1 MAAVFFHAPQCGG
14 IMRVVCAVATF
25 KADALTRCEIFCGK
39 MTGSINSGLS
49 RAEDYAIKVVVN
61 FCFCKVP
68 VILMRFLVV
77 VLLFF
82 ATSPAWADDAVVRDG
97 DTIQVAGVTYKL
109 NGIDAP
115 EFDQMC
121 TDEHAEPW
129 ACGVEARDHLASLI
143 DKHGVHCEDLGP
155 IKTYAKWHS
164 GVCTIDGETIS
175 LNQSLVRQGYAL
187 NFEPDAPGKFKEDEA
202 GARDNRSGL
211 WKGCFV
217 APQEFRH
224 WNKTA
229 VLLGSACPSDK
240 DRELRESLFP
250 EELAMPPGCAI
261 KAKLTIRAH
270 VTGNVGV
277 YHIQACRSYAPV
289 TKPNRWFCSEEDA
302 QAAGFRKAYNCRP
315 ILHRK

>member
-1 MAAVFFHAPQCGG
+1 
-14 IMRVVCAVATF
+14 VAT
-25 KADALTRCEIFCGK
+25 K
-39 MTGSINSGLS
+39 SGLL
-49 RAEDYAIKVVVN
+49 RAGDCAIKVAVN
-61 FCFCKVP
+61 PCFRNVP
-68 VILMRFLVV
+68 VILMRFLWVVFLRV
-77 VLLFF
+77 VLAFF
-82 ATSPAWADDAVVRDG
+82 ATGPAWADDAVVRDG
-97 DTIQVAGVTYKL
+97 DTIQLASVTYKL

-143 DKHGVHCEDLGP
+143 GQHGVHCEDLGP
-155 IKTYAKWHS
+155 TKTYAKWHS
-164 GVCTIDGETIS
+164 GVCTIEGETIS

-187 NFEPDAPGKFKEDEA
+187 NFEPDAGGKFKEDEA
-202 GARDNRSGL
+202 SAKDNRSGL

-224 WNKTA
+224 WDKTTA
-229 VLLGSACPSDK
+229 LLGSACPSDK

-250 EELAMPPGCAI
+250 DEPAMPPGCSI
-261 KAKLTIRAH
+261 KAKFAIRAH

>member
-1 MAAVFFHAPQCGG
+1 
-14 IMRVVCAVATF
+14 
-25 KADALTRCEIFCGK
+25 
-39 MTGSINSGLS
+39 
-49 RAEDYAIKVVVN
+49 
-61 FCFCKVP
+61 
-68 VILMRFLVV
+68 MRFLLVI
-77 VLLFF
+77 LAFF
-82 ATSPAWADDAVVRDG
+82 AVNPAWADDAVVKDG
-97 DTIQVAGVTYKL
+97 DTIQLAGITYKL

-121 TDEHAEPW
+121 IDAHAEPW
-129 ACGVEARDHLASLI
+129 ACGVEARDQLAKLI
-143 DKHGVHCEDLGP
+143 GKHGVHCDDLGP
-155 IKTYAKWHS
+155 TKTYPKWHS
-164 GVCTIDGETIS
+164 GVCTVEGETTS
-175 LNQSLVRQGYAL
+175 LNQSLVRLGYAL
-187 NFEPDAPGKFKEDEA
+187 NFEPDAAGRFKADEA
-202 GARDNRSGL
+202 GAKDDRSGL

-217 APQEFRH
+217 APEEFRH
-224 WNKTA
+224 GNKAA

-250 EELAMPPGCAI
+250 EEPSMPPGCSI
-261 KAKLTIRAH
+261 KAKFALRAH